1 MSERKDG
8 GCRCQGGASQQE
20 GDADDGGSMAVV
32 DDRRQNEMSVRLR
45 VWRQQRAQDKGGFVE
60 YEAARL
66 TPHMSFLEMLDV
78 VNEDLQ
84 RKGQEPIAFD
94 SDCREG
100 ICGAC
105 SLVIDG
111 VPHGP
116 GRGTTTCQV
125 YMRNFVDGAMIT
137 IEPWRARAFPV
148 LRDLIVD
155 RSAFDRIIGAG
166 GYNSTN
172 TGSAVDANSI
182 LISQA
187 RSEEAFDAAA
197 CIGCGACVATC
208 KNASAMLFVAAK
220 VKHLNILPQ
229 GQPERRERTVAMLKA
244 MDDEGFGHCTNEFE
258 CEAVCPKEISVEHI
272 AFLNREYLRA
282 QVVTTGLKPVI
293 TQE

>member
-1 MSERKDG
+1 MSDRNEAGPAG
-8 GCRCQGGASQQE
+8 GSGAS
-20 GDADDGGSMAVV
+20 ADSGGE
-32 DDRRQNEMSVRLR
+32 RRVNQMSVRLR
-45 VWRQQRAQDKGGFVE
+45 VWRQDGAADKGGFVD
-60 YEAARL
+60 YEANRL
-66 TPHMSFLEMLDV
+66 TPDMSFLEMLDV

-84 RKGQEPIAFD
+84 RQGQAPIAFD

-100 ICGAC
+100 ICGTC

-111 VPHGP
+111 IPHGP

-125 YMRNFVDGAMIT
+125 YMRSFVDGATIT
-137 IEPWRARAFPV
+137 VEPWRADAFPV

-155 RSAFDRIIGAG
+155 RSAFDRVIGSG

-172 TGSAVDANSI
+172 TGSAADANAT

-258 CEAVCPKEISVEHI
+258 CEAVCPKEISVDHI
-272 AFLNREYLRA
+272 AFLNREYLRSLLGA
-282 QVVTTGLKPVI
+282 TELSPLI
-293 TQE
+293 TEE

>member
-1 MSERKDG
+1 MSDRTHV
-8 GCRCQGGASQQE
+8 GCGCQRGASHEGAGHGGA
-20 GDADDGGSMAVV
+20 AVHV
-32 DDRRQNEMSVRLR
+32 DERRVNVMSVRLR
-45 VWRQQRAQDKGGFVE
+45 VWRQKHAGDKGGFVE
-60 YEAARL
+60 YDAGRL
-66 TPHMSFLEMLDV
+66 TPDMSFLEMLDV

-84 RKGQEPIAFD
+84 RDGDEPIAFD

-116 GRGTTTCQV
+116 GQGVTTCQV
-125 YMRNFVDGAMIT
+125 YMRNFSDGATIT
-137 IEPWRARAFPV
+137 IEPWRAQAFPV
-148 LRDLIVD
+148 VRDLIVD

-172 TGSAVDANSI
+172 TGSATDANSA

-187 RSEEAFDAAA
+187 QAEEAFDAAA

-229 GQPERRERTVAMLKA
+229 GQPERRQRTVAMLKA
-244 MDDEGFGHCTNEFE
+244 MDDEGFGHCTNEYE

-282 QVVTTGLKPVI
+282 QVLSSGMRPVI
-293 TQE
+293 TEA